1 MKLRTAL
8 ASAVAVA
15 LLTPVA
21 ACSSSSSSSDSSP
34 SGSGSATGSAS
45 APATTLT
52 VFAAAS
58 LTKSYDQ
65 IGKQFEQAHPGV
77 TVKFS
82 YAGSQTLVDQLS
94 QGAPADVLA
103 TADTKT
109 MDKATKE
116 SLVGPSTT
124 YTSNLL
130 TIITPAG
137 NPGKVSGF
145 NDSLNSVKL
154 VVCAPA
160 VPCGNATKKLEDKL
174 GVTLKPVSEEQQVTD
189 VRGKVESGE
198 ADAGIV
204 YRTDAKASGDKVDTI
219 EIKGADKAVNLY
231 PIAVTKT
238 TRSPKVAQDFVDY
251 VTSDAGEKVLT
262 ANGFTPTH

>member
-8 ASAVAVA
+8 ASAIAVA

-21 ACSSSSSSSDSSP
+21 ACSSSDSSS
-34 SGSGSATGSAS
+34 GASGSASPSATQ
-45 APATTLT
+45 TTLT

-65 IGKQFEQAHPGV
+65 IGQQFEKAHPGV

-82 YAGSQTLVDQLS
+82 YAGSQSLVDQLD

-109 MDKATKE
+109 MDKAGKG
-116 SLVGPSTT
+116 SLVGPTKI

-130 TIITPAG
+130 TVITPPG
-137 NPGKVSGF
+137 NPGKVTGF
-145 NDSLNSVKL
+145 NDSLSSVKL
-154 VVCAPA
+154 VICAPA
-160 VPCGNATKKLEDKL
+160 VPCGNATKKLEKALD
-174 GVTLKPVSEEQQVTD
+174 VTLRPVSEEQQVTD

-204 YRTDAKASGDKVDTI
+204 YRTDAKVSGDKVDTI
-219 EIKGADKAVNLY
+219 DIKGADKAVNLY
-231 PIAVTKT
+231 PIAVTKNAK
-238 TRSPKVAQDFVDY
+238 SPEVAQQFVDY
-251 VTSDAGEKVLT
+251 VTSDAGKKVLT
-262 ANGFTPTH
+262 ANGFTPAS